1 MTMKRLTLVCFAP
14 LLVALVGCEASKSS
28 TPLSPSV
35 AGPIP
40 GIEISA
46 PKPLEPVV
54 GAKVAVDK
62 QPVTLLIEN
71 PSSNG
76 PRPLTLAV
84 EVATDV
90 TFTGKVYEQNNIAP
104 GEGGRTSLRLPDP
117 LAPGRSY
124 YWRARAEDGANTGP
138 FSAPASFE
146 VFTPIEIGDPVLVA
160 PINNIQ
166 ITTRR
171 PKFTFINAP
180 RIGPVGPMTYVI
192 EFSTSFA
199 FAPTV
204 WTSTPIPEQPK
215 QTTVDAPIDAPYDLY
230 LFWRVRGSDGTHTGP
245 WSVTQAFRTPDT
257 PAPAPPPPP
266 PPGGG
271 GGGGAGGGHHVGPG
285 PLSEARAKDVV
296 FATARE
302 FPHLTSVF
310 GSEGEAVG
318 AADQLLRRTI
328 WHLQLAGYQASGQK
342 NPSGAISSDKLT
354 IFVNGAWHVYDVYS
368 LGVAGRATTVQFF
381 EVPLPNPYPRNLIPD

>member
-1 MTMKRLTLVCFAP
+1 MKRRTLICFAP
-14 LLVALVGCEASKSS
+14 LFVALVGCEASKSS

-71 PSSNG
+71 PSSTS

-90 TFTGKVYEQNNIAP
+90 NFSGKVYEQNNIPP
-104 GEGGRTSLRLPDP
+104 GEGGRTALRLPDP

-138 FSAPASFE
+138 FSAPANFD
-146 VFTPIEIGDPVLVA
+146 VFTPIEIEEPVLLS
-160 PINNIQ
+160 PIQNVQ

-171 PKFTFINAP
+171 PKFSFVNA
-180 RIGPVGPMTYVI
+180 RRTGPVGPITYVI

-204 WTSTPIPEQPK
+204 WSSTPVPEQPN

-245 WSVTQAFRTPDT
+245 WSETQAFRTPDT
-257 PAPAPPPPP
+257 PRAPTPIPS
-266 PPGGG
+266 PGGG
-271 GGGGAGGGHHVGPG
+271 GGGGGHVGPG
-285 PLSEARAKDVV
+285 PLTEARASQVV
-296 FATARE
+296 FATAKE

-354 IFVNGAWHVYDVYS
+354 IFINGGWHVYDVYS

-381 EVPLPNPYPRNLIPD
+381 EVPLPNPFARNLIPD

>member
-1 MTMKRLTLVCFAP
+1 MKRLLLICFAP
-14 LLVALVGCEASKSS
+14 LLIALVGCEASKSS

-54 GAKVAVDK
+54 GAKVPVDN
-62 QPVTLLIEN
+62 QPLTLLIEN
-71 PSSNG
+71 ASSTG

-90 TFTGKVYEQNNIAP
+90 NFSGKVFEQRNIP
-104 GEGGRTSLRLPDP
+104 LGDGGRTALRLPDP

-138 FSAPASFE
+138 YSAPVNFD
-146 VFTPIEIGDPVLVA
+146 VFTPVQLDEPIMVA
-160 PINNIQ
+160 PINNVQ
-166 ITTRR
+166 VDTRR
-171 PKFTFINAP
+171 PKFTFINS
-180 RIGPVGPMTYVI
+180 RRTGPVGPMTYVV

-199 FAPTV
+199 FAPAFTV
-204 WTSTPIPEQPK
+204 GPIAEQPN
-215 QTTVDAPIDAPYDLY
+215 QTTVDAPQDAPYDLY
-230 LFWRVRGSDGTHTGP
+230 LFWRVRGSDGTYTSP
-245 WSVTQAFRTPDT
+245 WSGTQAFRTPDT
-257 PAPAPPPPP
+257 PRASTPAPPS
-266 PPGGG
+266 PGGG
-271 GGGGAGGGHHVGPG
+271 RGHVGPG
-285 PLSEARAKDVV
+285 PLSESRASDVV

-328 WHLQLAGYQASGQK
+328 WHLQLAGYQASGQQ
-342 NPSGAISSDKLT
+342 NPSGAVSSDKLT
-354 IFVNGAWHVYDVYS
+354 IFINGGWHVYDVYS

-381 EVPLPNPYPRNLIPD
+381 EVPAPNPYPRNLIPD